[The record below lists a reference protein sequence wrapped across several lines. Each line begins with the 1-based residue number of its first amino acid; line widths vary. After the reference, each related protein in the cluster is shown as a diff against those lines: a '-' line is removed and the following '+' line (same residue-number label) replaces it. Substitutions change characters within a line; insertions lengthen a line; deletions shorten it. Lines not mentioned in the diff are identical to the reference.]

1 MNINLNSD
9 KNFNLEKIKNI
20 LNKKEISENELM
32 NVKKLLIEEKKLID
46 IKIQTLKKILLLIE
60 KYNKDLNKILKIKL
74 NELKNLER
82 KLKNKLH

>member
-1 MNINLNSD
+1 MEINLNSN
-9 KNFNLEKIKNI
+9 KNFNLDKIKNI
-20 LNKKEISENELM
+20 LNKKEISENELIHI
-32 NVKKLLIEEKKLID
+32 KKLLIEEKKLID

>member
-1 MNINLNSD
+1 MEINLNSN
-9 KNFNLEKIKNI
+9 KNFNLDKIKNI

-32 NVKKLLIEEKKLID
+32 HIKKLLIEEKKLID

-60 KYNKDLNKILKIKL
+60 KYNKDLNKILKNKL

>member
-1 MNINLNSD
+1 MQIDLNSD

-32 NVKKLLIEEKKLID
+32 HIKKLLIEERKLID

-60 KYNKDLNKILKIKL
+60 KYNKDLNKILKNKL